1 MVRTNKRFLLL
12 VLIPIFAEAMI
23 FLVIP
28 ILGTMGISFMD
39 YNPLRHGNSFVG
51 LENYKALF
59 SDHDFVLAFKNTLVF
74 TIAATG
80 VNIIISLAAATLISQ
95 LRSNK
100 SRSFFRMMFF
110 LPCMAPMVASAVVW
124 GRSILNTKTGLINN
138 IIRALGGH
146 AIAWT
151 GDAKYVMF
159 SVIVFTL
166 WADLGYNIILFSAGI
181 DGIPGEFYEAAS
193 LDGAGKWKQFG
204 SITLPLLGRTMTFVV
219 LMTLISYFQMFAQ
232 FSVLLFKDGP
242 QNSGLVLTSYIYK
255 TAFVYKDMGYA
266 AAISVALFVLI
277 LIVSIVQQRLQKV
290 DWEY

>member
-138 IIRALGGH
+138 IIR
-146 AIAWT
+146 I
-151 GDAKYVMF
+151 Y
-159 SVIVFTL
+159 
-166 WADLGYNIILFSAGI
+166 Y
-181 DGIPGEFYEAAS
+181 
-193 LDGAGKWKQFG
+193 
-204 SITLPLLGRTMTFVV
+204 
-219 LMTLISYFQMFAQ
+219 IS
-232 FSVLLFKDGP
+232 
-242 QNSGLVLTSYIYK
+242 SG
-255 TAFVYKDMGYA
+255 F
-266 AAISVALFVLI
+266 
-277 LIVSIVQQRLQKV
+277 
-290 DWEY
+290 